1 MRTSVKP
8 ETFLL
13 ASALLCTLLG
23 LESHGLGARVRLG
36 ETPRPLSAPPPRPA
50 EGHQSTNRY
59 QGCVKSSACSS
70 GFLSITTSPEN
81 HMVSNMRCCQS
92 DGCNHNA
99 APPRLPPNG
108 LQCPSCTA
116 SFKDTCSATKEVL
129 CVGQETHC
137 ATFTGNVQAGIKFST
152 QGCATEN
159 ASHIKPGTLV
169 PSASSIYTISQSICF
184 PGPQPSGN

>member
-1 MRTSVKP
+1 MGPAPAAQLPLHHHEPR
-8 ETFLL
+8 
-13 ASALLCTLLG
+13 
-23 LESHGLGARVRLG
+23 ESHGVQHALLPERRLQ
-36 ETPRPLSAPPPRPA
+36 P
-50 EGHQSTNRY
+50 Q
-59 QGCVKSSACSS
+59 CCACS
-70 GFLSITTSPEN
+70 LEN
-81 HMVSNMRCCQS
+81 
-92 DGCNHNA
+92 
-99 APPRLPPNG
+99 PTENG

-137 ATFTGNVQAGIKFST
+137 ATFTGIKFST